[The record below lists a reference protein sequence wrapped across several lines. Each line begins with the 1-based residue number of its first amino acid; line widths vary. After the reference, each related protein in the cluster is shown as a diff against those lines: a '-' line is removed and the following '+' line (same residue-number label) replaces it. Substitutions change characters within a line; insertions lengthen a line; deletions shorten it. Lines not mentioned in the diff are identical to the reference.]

1 LAIFW
6 AGLAQAPIAPIV
18 DLNDALPVWLVASSA
33 VTMTV

>member
-1 LAIFW
+1 LAILW
-6 AGLAQAPIAPIV
+6 AGLAQAPIV